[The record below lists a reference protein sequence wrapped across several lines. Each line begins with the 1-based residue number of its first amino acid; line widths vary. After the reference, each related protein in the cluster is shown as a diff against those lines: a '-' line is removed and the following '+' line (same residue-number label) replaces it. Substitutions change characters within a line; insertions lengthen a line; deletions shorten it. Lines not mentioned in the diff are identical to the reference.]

1 MKIRKAKAQ
10 DLQEILKLYAQART
24 FMQETGNG
32 SQWGT
37 TYPPVEQ
44 VEADIREGKSYVCEA
59 ARQTHE

>member
-44 VEADIREGKSYVCEA
+44 V
-59 ARQTHE
+59 